1 MMLAEL
7 RAYDRFKVLAIHTG
21 RETGRRLA
29 DMGFT
34 KESEGRVM
42 RCGFLR
48 GPMHVCVGGYHILL
62 RYSEAAAVEVEV
74 LEFAPRGRGL
84 RRGGGRGFGRG
95 FGPGHGDL
103 SGKPGLCH
111 GCETGPAAACHDGD
125 AIRTE
130 PSAT

>member
-34 KESEGRVM
+34 KDSEGRVM

-48 GPMHVCVGGYHILL
+48 GPMHVCVGGYHLLL
-62 RYSEAAAVEVEV
+62 RHSEAAAVEVEV
-74 LEFAPRGRGL
+74 LEFAPHGHGLGRGGRRGL
-84 RRGGGRGFGRG
+84 RRGF
-95 FGPGHGDL
+95 GHGAL

-111 GCETGPAAACHDGD
+111 GCETDAAAACQDSD